1 MSFIKIAGEIGYVG
15 NAAERDPKEWSIDI
29 DPASLENNIK
39 QVEVS
44 LENVLLATSNSD
56 SDDDVMIVD
65 GPAGCSNASTPQH
78 EIIFISSSPDHA
90 PPLGRPNLC
99 TSPHKSTGKQLLPR
113 FPEISISGVGTFAD
127 PLVIDPHTPPVRHV
141 PDSSFAPSSRV
152 QEWPPFPFPEPTHK
166 QQQSISNLSIHARMQ
181 PLPPALRPSQVSVL
195 GQYLLEAHIES
206 SVVKTITLHEFKNAG
221 WKFEGQKDEF
231 ARASVLAKNHD
242 THDYIEHAQDW
253 RPPLDK
259 EEATK
264 RNVSLIPT
272 LLPPHLKIYE
282 LTRNSSEYPPRQS
295 RKRLAQ
301 PRDPAVKIE
310 EREWALKQ

>member
-1 MSFIKIAGEIGYVG
+1 
-15 NAAERDPKEWSIDI
+15 
-29 DPASLENNIK
+29 
-39 QVEVS
+39 
-44 LENVLLATSNSD
+44 
-56 SDDDVMIVD
+56 
-65 GPAGCSNASTPQH
+65 
-78 EIIFISSSPDHA
+78 
-90 PPLGRPNLC
+90 
-99 TSPHKSTGKQLLPR
+99 
-113 FPEISISGVGTFAD
+113 
-127 PLVIDPHTPPVRHV
+127 
-141 PDSSFAPSSRV
+141 
-152 QEWPPFPFPEPTHK
+152 
-166 QQQSISNLSIHARMQ
+166 MQ